1 MPYDVLSES
10 QLDSYKV
17 QYVFTRNMELESG
30 NTEMEGLRPGA
41 TQPAAEPDM
50 DWLSNIIKRLN
61 DTFGIDLTE
70 EDKVDLNNL
79 RKTIMSKEDLM
90 AFFNSKNSRDDV
102 KSKFDEEIDS
112 ELLNFINTKLELYNK
127 LTEDRVNTLFKNT
140 WFNELYDSRVR
151 GLR

>member
-1 MPYDVLSES
+1 
-10 QLDSYKV
+10 
-17 QYVFTRNMELESG
+17 
-30 NTEMEGLRPGA
+30 
-41 TQPAAEPDM
+41 
-50 DWLSNIIKRLN
+50 
-61 DTFGIDLTE
+61 
-70 EDKVDLNNL
+70 
-79 RKTIMSKEDLM
+79 MSKEDLM

>member
-1 MPYDVLSES
+1 MRPGES
-10 QLDSYKV
+10 QPPS
-17 QYVFTRNMELESG
+17 
-30 NTEMEGLRPGA
+30 P
-41 TQPAAEPDM
+41 PDF

-61 DTFGIDLTE
+61 DTFGIDLTD

-79 RKTIMSKEDLM
+79 RNTIMANDDLM
-90 AFFNSKNSRDDV
+90 SFFTPLNSRDDV
-102 KSKFDEEIDS
+102 KSKFDAEVDS

-127 LTEDRVNTLFKNT
+127 LTEDRVNTLFKNV